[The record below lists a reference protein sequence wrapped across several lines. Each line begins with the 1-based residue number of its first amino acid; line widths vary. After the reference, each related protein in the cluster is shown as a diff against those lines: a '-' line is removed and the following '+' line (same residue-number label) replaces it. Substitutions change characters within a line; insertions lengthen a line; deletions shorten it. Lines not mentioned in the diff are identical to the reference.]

1 MKKLLPLILLLI
13 SAPVKADI
21 KSTITS
27 VVSLKVDPSYVINE
41 RLGTSLTV
49 SGTNVVPTKTGGDA
63 GSIGSLNLA
72 SITAGVPAVVDTDFT
87 VSNAAQAFTA
97 TESVTIGDSIPT
109 VLSTA
114 ISNGGL
120 ANLPILGEST
130 TYAGGSSGSLAGTMT
145 SGLIGTITAG
155 NSGSTATIQTS
166 LALEID

>member
-1 MKKLLPLILLLI
+1 MKHLLLLPLVFLL
-13 SAPVKADI
+13 SPARADI

-63 GSIGSLNLA
+63 GSIGSLVL
-72 SITAGVPAVVDTDFT
+72 STQTAGVPSVVDTTFT

-97 TESVTIGDSIPT
+97 TESLTVGDSIPT

-114 ISNGGL
+114 VSNGGL

-130 TYAGGSSGSLAGTMT
+130 TYAGGSAGSLQGTLT
-145 SGLIGTITAG
+145 SGLIGTIGAG
-155 NSGSTATIQTS
+155 NAGSTATIQTS

>member
-1 MKKLLPLILLLI
+1 MKHLLLLPLVFLL
-13 SAPVKADI
+13 SPARADI

-27 VVSLKVDPSYVINE
+27 VVSLKVDPSYSINE

-63 GSIGSLNLA
+63 GSIGSLVL
-72 SITAGVPAVVDTDFT
+72 STQTAGVPSVVDTTFT
-87 VSNAAQAFTA
+87 VSNAAQAFTM
-97 TESVTIGDSIPT
+97 TESLTVGDSIPT

-114 ISNGGL
+114 VSNGGL
-120 ANLPILGEST
+120 ANLPILGENT